1 MSWRQT
7 RAPRW
12 GWCLLA
18 ATAVLALALVLGGRA
33 HADQGLADGGS
44 QPTLLESTAPVPSPS
59 LPTNPL
65 LTDSAAEQMK
75 APHSEDTSV
84 SAAPIE
90 RDYAVRAI
98 IGLVAI
104 FVLAYAVGH
113 PKVQRIEDMLGI
125 SSVVATGFVFL
136 LVGLLASRPS
146 VGVLSPQMLVHIEP
160 MLPLGLGWIGFS
172 LGARFD
178 LRALESLPPGTS
190 ARLFAT
196 TALPFA
202 AVVVACGLPLL
213 IVSGFAK
220 AEFLRDAILLGAAA
234 MVGVR
239 PRSGGAEAP
248 SATPAPDTGDARA
261 VDPVAVIHQLQEV
274 SAILALVLVAAF
286 FRPDSLGWQL
296 PAIAWVFVTLG
307 MGTTLAVIVY
317 AVLSAFRSP
326 NEVTLL
332 MLGSICLSAGLA
344 SHLYMS
350 PIAVC
355 FIAGALIFNL
365 PATWRRGVSE
375 ALMRIERP
383 IYLVFLVI
391 AGARWQPG
399 AWQGWALML
408 LFVAARLGSRGLGMH
423 LVRRGDDA
431 LDQEHHSRLA
441 LAPVSALAIAIV
453 VDAHSRLYLGQVG
466 SWIITTVIGGAIA
479 TEIIVQLAVRG
490 RGGEPPITEVGS
502 HPGLANANVWET
514 APPEE
519 RTSPESSPGE
529 PSAKPTEGKR

>member
-1 MSWRQT
+1 MRWRQT
-7 RAPRW
+7 PAPRW
-12 GWCLLA
+12 GHHLLA

-33 HADQGLADGGS
+33 HADQPAGDGGS
-44 QPTLLESTAPVPSPS
+44 QSALPDTTGPVSSPGLPTSTSASDAAAQHTQAPDREHASAHPVPI
-59 LPTNPL
+59 
-65 LTDSAAEQMK
+65 EQG
-75 APHSEDTSV
+75 D
-84 SAAPIE
+84 
-90 RDYAVRAI
+90 AVRAI

-104 FVLAYAVGH
+104 FVLAYIVGH
-113 PKVQRIEDMLGI
+113 PKIQRLEEMLGI
-125 SSVVATGFVFL
+125 SSVVAAGFVFL
-136 LVGLLASRPS
+136 LLGLLASRPS
-146 VGVLSPQMLVHIEP
+146 VGVLSPQMLVRIEP

-178 LRALESLPPGTS
+178 LRALETMPPGTS
-190 ARLFAT
+190 ARLLAT

-248 SATPAPDTGDARA
+248 SATPAPDAGDARV

-286 FRPDSLGWQL
+286 FRPESVGWQL
-296 PAIAWVFVTLG
+296 PAIAWVFVALG

-344 SHLYMS
+344 SHLHMS

-391 AGARWQPG
+391 AGARWQPD
-399 AWQGWALML
+399 AWQGWALMI

-423 LVRRGDDA
+423 LVRRRGHDD

-453 VDAHSRLYLGQVG
+453 VDAHGRLYLGHVG
-466 SWIITTVIGGAIA
+466 SWIITTVVGGAIA

-490 RGGEPPITEVGS
+490 RGGEPPVSSVGS
-502 HPGLANANVWET
+502 HPGLMNMWEPAPAEEPT
-514 APPEE
+514 PAGSTFDTPGALPPEGT
-519 RTSPESSPGE
+519 R
-529 PSAKPTEGKR
+529 